1 MEAVFAKT
9 KEKMD
14 KCLTSLERDFAA
26 IRAGR
31 ANPAVLDKVMVD
43 YYGVPTPINQMA
55 AVSVPEARLLVVQPW
70 DASTL
75 REIEKAIN
83 TADIGINPQND
94 GKVIRLS
101 FPQLTEEHRKNL
113 QKDISK
119 RGEEAK
125 VAIRNV
131 RRDAMDDIKKLKK
144 DNEITE
150 DEQKDGEKK
159 LQDITDDF
167 VKQADSITKKK
178 EEEIL
183 SILLRLFSRGCL
195 IAAPCLL
202 FI

>member
-14 KCLTSLERDFAA
+14 KCLISLERDFAA

-75 REIEKAIN
+75 KEIEKAIN

-183 SILLRLFSRGCL
+183 SI
-195 IAAPCLL
+195 
-202 FI
+202 

>member
-1 MEAVFAKT
+1 METVFAKA
-9 KEKMD
+9 KEKME
-14 KCLTSLERDFAA
+14 KCLTSLERDYSAV
-26 IRAGR
+26 RAGR
-31 ANPAVLDKVMVD
+31 ANPAILDKVMVD

-75 REIEKAIN
+75 KEIEKAIN

-94 GKVIRLS
+94 GKVIRLT
-101 FPQLTEEHRKNL
+101 FPQLTEEHRKTL

-125 VAIRNV
+125 VAVRNV

-150 DEQKDGEKK
+150 DDQKNGEKK
-159 LQDITDDF
+159 LQDITDDYI
-167 VKQADSITKKK
+167 KQVEAITKKK

-183 SILLRLFSRGCL
+183 SI
-195 IAAPCLL
+195 
-202 FI
+202 

>member
-1 MEAVFAKT
+1 METVFAKT
-9 KEKMD
+9 KEKME
-14 KCLTSLERDFAA
+14 KCLTALERDYAA
-26 IRAGR
+26 VRAGR
-31 ANPAVLDKVMVD
+31 ANPAILDKVMVD

-55 AVSVPEARLLVVQPW
+55 AVSVPEARLLVIQPW

-94 GKVIRLS
+94 GKVIRLT
-101 FPQLTEEHRKNL
+101 FPQLTEEHRKTL

-150 DEQKDGEKK
+150 DEQKDAEKK
-159 LQDITDDF
+159 LQDITDDY
-167 VKQADSITKKK
+167 VKQVEAITKKK

-183 SILLRLFSRGCL
+183 SI
-195 IAAPCLL
+195 
-202 FI
+202 

>member
-1 MEAVFAKT
+1 METVFAKT
-9 KEKMD
+9 KEKME
-14 KCLTSLERDFAA
+14 KCLTALERDYAA
-26 IRAGR
+26 VRAGR

-55 AVSVPEARLLVVQPW
+55 AISVPEARLLVIQPW

-75 REIEKAIN
+75 RDIEKAIN

-94 GKVIRLS
+94 GKVIRLT
-101 FPQLTEEHRKNL
+101 FPQLTEEHRKSL

-131 RRDAMDDIKKLKK
+131 RRDSMDDIKKLKK

-150 DEQKDGEKK
+150 DEQKDAEKK
-159 LQDITDDF
+159 LQDITDDY
-167 VKQADSITKKK
+167 VKQVESITKKK
-178 EEEIL
+178 EEEVL
-183 SILLRLFSRGCL
+183 SI
-195 IAAPCLL
+195 
-202 FI
+202 

>member
-1 MEAVFAKT
+1 METVFSKT
-9 KEKMD
+9 KEKME
-14 KCLTSLERDFAA
+14 KCLTALERDYAA
-26 IRAGR
+26 VRAGR

-55 AVSVPEARLLVVQPW
+55 AVSVPEARLLVIQPW

-94 GKVIRLS
+94 GKVIRLT
-101 FPQLTEEHRKNL
+101 FPQLTEEHRKTL

-150 DEQKDGEKK
+150 DEQKDAEKK
-159 LQDITDDF
+159 LQDITDSYI
-167 VKQADSITKKK
+167 KQTEEMEKKK
-178 EEEIL
+178 EQEII
-183 SILLRLFSRGCL
+183 SI
-195 IAAPCLL
+195 
-202 FI
+202 

>member
-31 ANPAVLDKVMVD
+31 ANPAVLD
-43 YYGVPTPINQMA
+43 QMA

-183 SILLRLFSRGCL
+183 SI
-195 IAAPCLL
+195 
-202 FI
+202 

>member
-1 MEAVFAKT
+1 MEKVFAKT
-9 KEKMD
+9 KEKMEN
-14 KCLTSLERDFAA
+14 CLKFLERDFAA

-43 YYGVPTPINQMA
+43 YYGVPTPVNQMA

-75 REIEKAIN
+75 RDIEKAIN
-83 TADIGINPQND
+83 VADIGINPQND
-94 GKVIRLS
+94 GKVIRLT

-131 RRDAMDDIKKLKK
+131 RRESMDDIKKLKK

-150 DEQKDGEKK
+150 DDQKTAEKK

-167 VKQADSITKKK
+167 IKQVESITKKK
-178 EEEIL
+178 EEEVL
-183 SILLRLFSRGCL
+183 SL
-195 IAAPCLL
+195 
-202 FI
+202 

>member
-1 MEAVFAKT
+1 MESVFAKT

-75 REIEKAIN
+75 KEIEKAIN

-131 RRDAMDDIKKLKK
+131 RRDAMDIKKLKK

-183 SILLRLFSRGCL
+183 SI
-195 IAAPCLL
+195 
-202 FI
+202 